1 MKIKILSDVCT
12 ICENKNS
19 LHNYFAWPSIARLPD
34 GALAM
39 VCSGFRLAHLCP
51 FGKAVICYSRDDG
64 RTWARPAP
72 IIDTPLDDRDAG
84 IAVNADG
91 SVVILTSF
99 NNSIKAQH
107 EYSSLANRPESQN
120 KYVDAYLN
128 CLDSRKIERDFLG
141 STFVLSNDGG
151 YTFGDIMKAPISCPH
166 GPAVLP
172 DGSFLYVGRCFT
184 DDEASSHIQCFK
196 ISKTGQ
202 MQFVS
207 TIENPSDF
215 EGVVSCEPTAICL
228 PAGKIVVHIRVQ
240 RSASAGKPG
249 IFTLYQSES
258 EDGGNTFTKP
268 HRIIGERSG
277 APAHLLLH
285 SSGVLLSVYGHR
297 ENPFGIRV
305 IASRDYGKS
314 WSAECVL
321 FAQGINADIGYPCS
335 VERTDGSI
343 LTVFYTHDTENSPA
357 VIKQLIWRLEE

>member
-64 RTWARPAP
+64 RTWTRPAP

-228 PAGKIVVHIRVQ
+228 PACRKDRCAYPRTAQCQCRQTGYFYLISKRIGRRRQYLYKTAPDHWRTIRSTGP
-240 RSASAGKPG
+240 SAFAFFRGSALRIRASRKPFWYPRNSKPG
-249 IFTLYQSES
+249 LRKKLEC
-258 EDGGNTFTKP
+258 
-268 HRIIGERSG
+268 RMRS
-277 APAHLLLH
+277 
-285 SSGVLLSVYGHR
+285 
-297 ENPFGIRV
+297 F
-305 IASRDYGKS
+305 
-314 WSAECVL
+314 
-321 FAQGINADIGYPCS
+321 
-335 VERTDGSI
+335 
-343 LTVFYTHDTENSPA
+343 
-357 VIKQLIWRLEE
+357 